1 MYKKELEILKKKNRF
16 RERKIYENLIDFASN
31 DYLGLASNQEIL
43 QKAYVSIQNESY
55 GAKASMLVNGYTEY
69 HKMLEEY
76 LCEINEYQAGI
87 VVGSGFLA
95 NMSIFEALARKG
107 DLIVLDEE
115 YHASGIV
122 GTKLSN
128 AEIRYFK
135 HNDLEDLVYKLADS
149 IHFNRVFVAVE
160 GVYSMRGDL
169 VKKEILEYLAAKK
182 KVTTIIDE
190 AHSVGVVGD
199 KLLGVVDL
207 YKIPTVN
214 TIKIGTLG
222 KALGSYGA
230 YILAS
235 EEIISFLENRAKGII
250 YSTALSNFDTMYAY
264 FALKYIRQNLSELK
278 KEIQKRKD
286 IIKSESLICIKET
299 NNDIMLK
306 FEELQKRGFLVG
318 AIRPPTTKT
327 PLFRISARISENIEK
342 LKEVIEWIE
351 KISK

>member
-1 MYKKELEILKKKNRF
+1 MYKKELETLKKKNRF
-16 RERKIYENLIDFASN
+16 RKRKIYENLIDFASN

-76 LCEINEYQAGI
+76 LCEINEYEDAI

-95 NMSIFEALARKG
+95 NMSIFEALARRG
-107 DLIVLDEE
+107 DLVVLDEE

-160 GVYSMRGDL
+160 GIYSMRGDL

-182 KVTTIIDE
+182 NVITIIDE

-199 KLLGVVDL
+199 NLMGVMDL
-207 YKIPTVN
+207 YKIPTIK

-230 YILAS
+230 YILARK
-235 EEIISFLENRAKGII
+235 EIISFLENRAKGII

-264 FALKYIRQNLSELK
+264 FALKYIHNNLDELK
-278 KEIQKRKD
+278 IEIKKRQE
-286 IIKSESLICIKET
+286 IINSKSLIYIKET
-299 NNDIMLK
+299 NDIISK
-306 FEELQKRGFLVG
+306 QEELKAKGFLVG
-318 AIRPPTTKT
+318 AIRPPTTKK
-327 PLFRISARISENIEK
+327 PLFRVTARISEDINK

-351 KISK
+351 KI